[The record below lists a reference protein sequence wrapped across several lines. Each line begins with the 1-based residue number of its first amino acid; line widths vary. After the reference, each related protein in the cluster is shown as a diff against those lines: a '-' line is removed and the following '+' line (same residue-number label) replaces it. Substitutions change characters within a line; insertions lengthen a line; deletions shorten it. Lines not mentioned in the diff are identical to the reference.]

1 MNGFL
6 AFCRW
11 YAVASLLHE
20 EAEVWHKLSV
30 RRGRGYKPDP
40 RDLMAALRILVVR
53 NTTTLRYT
61 RTSTNMSCSC
71 SRNASKVVHYLIFSW
86 YGHGTTHGIPWH
98 PHGTPWRG
106 IGLHGTPWGMP
117 EHAMGGTMATP
128 AATATALHGNPT

>member
-71 SRNASKVVHYLIFSW
+71 SRNASRVVHYLIFRGMAMVPPMA
-86 YGHGTTHGIPWH
+86 YHGIPTA
-98 PHGTPWRG
+98 PHGV
-106 IGLHGTPWGMP
+106 
-117 EHAMGGTMATP
+117 A
-128 AATATALHGNPT
+128 